1 MARLNPNNADVQF
14 TLAVLLMGQ
23 KQPEAALTA
32 LEAAA
37 QLRPRDQNI
46 QELLIKALARLGR
59 WEQVTDAALAQIKEY
74 PGKAALALKLY
85 PQLTKHRPQGAAIL
99 LEAAGAGGA
108 KDPRLYELQAALA
121 LDQDDTARAIKTPEN
136 GAQVLSDNLEI
147 KLRLADLYEAAG
159 HNEKSLHA
167 YEAILDRD
175 PGYAA
180 AQEPYLKLKT
190 RLLDAEGTATPSSAH
205 AGSTGAGPGDP
216 VRPGARRSRKQPGQ
230 AAPENRRVVGY
241 QDRTA
246 LVSDRR

>member
-99 LEAAGAGGA
+99 LEAALAAGGA

-121 LDQDDTARAIKTPEN
+121 LDQDDTARAIKTLEN
-136 GAQVLSDNLEI
+136 GA
-147 KLRLADLYEAAG
+147 
-159 HNEKSLHA
+159 
-167 YEAILDRD
+167 
-175 PGYAA
+175 
-180 AQEPYLKLKT
+180 
-190 RLLDAEGTATPSSAH
+190 
-205 AGSTGAGPGDP
+205 
-216 VRPGARRSRKQPGQ
+216 RSFPTIWR
-230 AAPENRRVVGY
+230 
-241 QDRTA
+241 
-246 LVSDRR
+246 

>member
-99 LEAAGAGGA
+99 LEAALPWRRRGQGSQALRAPGGPG
-108 KDPRLYELQAALA
+108 PRPG
-121 LDQDDTARAIKTPEN
+121 RHRP
-136 GAQVLSDNLEI
+136 
-147 KLRLADLYEAAG
+147 G
-159 HNEKSLHA
+159 HQ
-167 YEAILDRD
+167 D
-175 PGYAA
+175 PG
-180 AQEPYLKLKT
+180 KW
-190 RLLDAEGTATPSSAH
+190 
-205 AGSTGAGPGDP
+205 GPDPFRQSGDKAP
-216 VRPGARRSRKQPGQ
+216 PGRPLRSRRP
-230 AAPENRRVVGY
+230 
-241 QDRTA
+241 
-246 LVSDRR
+246 